1 MSRSASVKD
10 VANHAG
16 VAVGTVSNVLNYPDR
31 VSPRT
36 KERVLQAIEELGFV
50 RNDAARQLR
59 AGHSRTIGLI
69 VLDVGNPFFTSV
81 ARAAE
86 DAAALHGSAVL
97 LGDSG
102 HDAGRESGYIDL
114 FQEQRVQGLLI
125 SPVGDVTERLDQL
138 RERGVPTILV
148 DRLADDASYSSVSV
162 NDVEGGHLAA
172 RHLLDT
178 GRRRLAF
185 VTGPTSV
192 RQFADRLEGA
202 RRAVADVPGASLEVV
217 EAEGQSVLA
226 GRGMGDQL
234 VGRSAEQLPDGI
246 FCANDLLALGVMQSL
261 AMTHRLRIP
270 EDVALIGYDDIDFA
284 ASAVVPLSSIRQP
297 TQAIGR
303 TAIELLAEELDAAH
317 HRHRAVVFTPELVVR
332 QSTAGAAAAGGQR
345 EAVPAGRSAAW
356 AAGQRDVVPA
366 GQ

>member
-1 MSRSASVKD
+1 MNRSASIKD

-36 KERVLQAIEELGFV
+36 KERVQQAIDELGFV

-69 VLDVGNPFFTSV
+69 VLDVGNPFFTAV
-81 ARAAE
+81 VRAAE
-86 DAAALHGSAVL
+86 DAAALQGSAVL

-102 HDAGRESGYIDL
+102 HDASRESNYIDL

-125 SPVGDVTERLDQL
+125 SPVGDVTGRIDQL
-138 RERGVPTILV
+138 RERGVPTVLV
-148 DRLADDASYSSVSV
+148 DRLADESKYSSVSV
-162 NDVEGGHLAA
+162 DDDAGGYLAA
-172 RHLLDT
+172 RHLLDS

-185 VTGPTSV
+185 VGGPASI
-192 RQFADRLEGA
+192 RQIEDRLKGA
-202 RRAVADVPGASLEVV
+202 QRAVEEEPGATLEVLDSD
-217 EAEGQSVLA
+217 GQTVLA
-226 GRGMGDQL
+226 GRSVGDML
-234 VGRSAEQLPDGI
+234 VKRGQLPDGI

-261 AMTHRLRIP
+261 AMTHRVRIP

-297 TQAIGR
+297 TEALGR
-303 TAIELLAEELDAAH
+303 TAIELLVEEAEAESPH
-317 HRHRAVVFTPELVVR
+317 HRAVIFTPELVVR
-332 QSTAGAAAAGGQR
+332 QSTGGAQDTAGAPDNDPQGGR
-345 EAVPAGRSAAW
+345 L
-356 AAGQRDVVPA
+356 
-366 GQ
+366 